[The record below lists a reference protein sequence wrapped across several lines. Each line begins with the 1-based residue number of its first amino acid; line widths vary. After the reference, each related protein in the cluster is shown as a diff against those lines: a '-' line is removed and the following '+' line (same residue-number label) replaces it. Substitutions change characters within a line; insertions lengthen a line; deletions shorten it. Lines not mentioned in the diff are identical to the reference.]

1 MRLRTYF
8 LIAAVYCLVYLGMQH
23 NLAHQTMVSA
33 QTPISIIIDAGHGG
47 EDGGTVSREGVRESE
62 INLSIS
68 HKLDYILAFCGM
80 RTVMIRT
87 DDSAVH
93 AEGASV
99 RERKVSDLKNRV
111 NLVNGIDPAV
121 LISIHQNHF
130 AEPKY
135 HGAQVFYSAS
145 GGSKELASG
154 IQNTLRTA
162 LDPAN
167 QRLCKPADTVYL
179 LEQCRCT
186 GVLIECG
193 FLSNPQEAQ
202 LLQTQDYQK
211 KIVCAIAGGLAQF
224 LEEGKRNEI

>member
-1 MRLRTYF
+1 MKRLF
-8 LIAAVYCLVYLGMQH
+8 AALAAIGLLFSCALAQEEAPPIASY
-23 NLAHQTMVSA
+23 
-33 QTPISIIIDAGHGG
+33 
-47 EDGGTVSREGVRESE
+47 
-62 INLSIS
+62 
-68 HKLDYILAFCGM
+68 
-80 RTVMIRT
+80 VMP
-87 DDSAVH
+87 D
-93 AEGASV
+93 
-99 RERKVSDLKNRV
+99 
-111 NLVNGIDPAV
+111 
-121 LISIHQNHF
+121 
-130 AEPKY
+130 
-135 HGAQVFYSAS
+135 GAQVFYSAS